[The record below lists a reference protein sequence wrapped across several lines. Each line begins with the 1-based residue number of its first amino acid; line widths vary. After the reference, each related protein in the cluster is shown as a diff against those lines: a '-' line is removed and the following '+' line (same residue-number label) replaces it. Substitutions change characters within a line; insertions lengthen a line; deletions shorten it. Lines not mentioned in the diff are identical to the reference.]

1 MSMQIQKGMVKEYKD
16 YSNVV
21 INYGVVKRDDGEI
34 QYYFMDD
41 KVLPN
46 GCRIATKALVEA
58 IDPTLVCENVGMI
71 SSEGVEVVP
80 FENKSIKEVSDN
92 VLLIEKAQAVTPSV
106 LEAIQLRSDPLAAT
120 QLVTTSATIKDKMN
134 ALMGPEGRYILN
146 DQFSEGT
153 LIDYDGNNLVNGQL
167 YSYVGISGGQLYL
180 STNDSNS
187 EIATMPLQA
196 SVVEEVAPVEA
207 VETVESI
214 APEVPDVPSEPIPA
228 ENVDLPTVPEQVEV
242 ETVAPISGDAVQN
255 VEESSVPVVE
265 NEVVEPIVP
274 EVPTEPIVSDA
285 PVVPEVPAEA
295 DLPEAIAVPVDV
307 ESVPEVQSIGSSEP
321 ILPEEAKKLAELQ
334 NDIVTEVPVVENA
347 VSEPEV
353 NEVTATDENELPKEE
368 VAEISAPEEVPEQ
381 EDAISEVVGN
391 VDVPEEAP
399 VDETEEDEVIAV
411 VPENTEEKIEL
422 NIPETQEV
430 EAEDVEEEKEETEMP
445 VEEKEVAPTDVF
457 DSEPEFM
464 GASVEE
470 PSMDEDDTVE
480 RLADA
485 MNRLKEMNAEKS
497 SRIEELENIVKQ
509 QKNSLLE
516 ANAHLREVN
525 AAGKRLS
532 ERVKKQSAT
541 IQQLEEQNSQFVA
554 SLKQK
559 DEQISSLT
567 KGNDR
572 LREIYD
578 FANSILED
586 GQPHKT
592 R

>member
-21 INYGVVKRDDGEI
+21 INYGVVKKDDGEI

-71 SSEGVEVVP
+71 NSEGVEVVP

-92 VLLIEKAQAVTPSV
+92 VLLVEKAQAVTPSV
-106 LEAIQLRSDPLAAT
+106 LEAIQLRNDPLAAT
-120 QLVTTSATIKDKMN
+120 QLVTTSATIKEKMN
-134 ALMGPEGRYILN
+134 ALMGATGRFLLN

-196 SVVEEVAPVEA
+196 GVVEEVAPVEA

-214 APEVPDVPSEPIPA
+214 APEVPAVPSEPIPA
-228 ENVDLPTVPEQVEV
+228 ENVDLPTVPGQVEA
-242 ETVAPISGDAVQN
+242 EAVAPISGDAVQN
-255 VEESSVPVVE
+255 VEESSAPVVE

-307 ESVPEVQSIGSSEP
+307 ESVPEVQSIGSNEP

-368 VAEISAPEEVPEQ
+368 VAEISAPEEVPKQ

-391 VDVPEEAP
+391 IDVPEEAP

-430 EAEDVEEEKEETEMP
+430 EAEDVEEEKE
-445 VEEKEVAPTDVF
+445 VAPTDVF

-480 RLADA
+480 RLADT